1 MRKYSLC
8 LGVST
13 FPDPAVKPRDDYVLG
28 YGSPHH
34 TITQVWFLQL
44 WSSFP
49 WREVGRGGCLFAFF
63 CGALRV
69 FAACF
74 FYEDDFA
81 SHPCCDR
88 GCEDYLFLILY

>member
-49 WREVGRGGCLFAFF
+49 WREVGRGGVFIRVLLRCFACI
-63 CGALRV
+63 CGL
-69 FAACF
+69 
-74 FYEDDFA
+74 
-81 SHPCCDR
+81 
-88 GCEDYLFLILY
+88 LFL